1 MGKENLTQGEKKSLV
16 GLKKRIRK
24 QKQMYISL
32 EGSRRKESKRLL
44 GQKRGQMD
52 GGSRPRGRLFKY
64 RRGGN
69 GDGQEIRK
77 RHSHKNSHNRGCLW
91 APVELERLEIGRKSS
106 ASRGRKKREG
116 ECFHFFKTDMRRDG
130 GAGQ

>member
-1 MGKENLTQGEKKSLV
+1 MRG

-69 GDGQEIRK
+69 GDGQE
-77 RHSHKNSHNRGCLW
+77 
-91 APVELERLEIGRKSS
+91 S

>member
-1 MGKENLTQGEKKSLV
+1 MRG

-77 RHSHKNSHNRGCLW
+77 EQREKKK
-91 APVELERLEIGRKSS
+91 GRRMLSLL
-106 ASRGRKKREG
+106 
-116 ECFHFFKTDMRRDG
+116 
-130 GAGQ
+130 

>member
-1 MGKENLTQGEKKSLV
+1 MRG

-91 APVELERLEIGRKSS
+91 APVELERLEIGRKSPQQS
-106 ASRGRKKREG
+106 
-116 ECFHFFKTDMRRDG
+116 M
-130 GAGQ
+130 GAGGGGCEREQREKKKGRRMLSLL